1 MHHYLSNHSVG
12 ESNLK
17 SQADN
22 CSGENE
28 NNYMR
33 VYFIWHV
40 LNVYNRS
47 VNYNVMKAGHF
58 KFILDRCFGLI
69 KKNRFLFCSSVFDV
83 VAALNESSTVN
94 QAEVCGLPDGRVH
107 LNVCDWKAYFRNTP
121 KIIEQLLSFH
131 RHEIFSK
138 TPGIVVCQQNVDSHP
153 IQSVVK

>member
-1 MHHYLSNHSVG
+1 
-12 ESNLK
+12 
-17 SQADN
+17 
-22 CSGENE
+22 
-28 NNYMR
+28 
-33 VYFIWHV
+33 
-40 LNVYNRS
+40 
-47 VNYNVMKAGHF
+47 MKAGHF

-69 KKNRFLFCSSVFDV
+69 KKNRFLFCYSVFDV

-107 LNVCDWKAYFRNTP
+107 LNVCDWKVYFRNTP